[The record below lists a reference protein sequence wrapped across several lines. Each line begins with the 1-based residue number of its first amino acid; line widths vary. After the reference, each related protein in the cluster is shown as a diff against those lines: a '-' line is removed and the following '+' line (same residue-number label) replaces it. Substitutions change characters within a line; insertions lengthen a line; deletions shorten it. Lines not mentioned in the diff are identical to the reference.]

1 VAIAHVKL
9 TGELGICLSTRLVR
23 GQRRGNPIYG
33 SRPELARHR
42 WNARIG
48 AAWESTRRETGTRNA
63 YGRARRALCGIG
75 QLIALPTTSV
85 AEKLIVEGRVSK
97 DGDLYE
103 LMPKGE
109 NILADRGARLNVARA
124 VKARLTNNELDLR

>member
-1 VAIAHVKL
+1 
-9 TGELGICLSTRLVR
+9 
-23 GQRRGNPIYG
+23 
-33 SRPELARHR
+33 
-42 WNARIG
+42 
-48 AAWESTRRETGTRNA
+48 
-63 YGRARRALCGIG
+63 
-75 QLIALPTTSV
+75 V